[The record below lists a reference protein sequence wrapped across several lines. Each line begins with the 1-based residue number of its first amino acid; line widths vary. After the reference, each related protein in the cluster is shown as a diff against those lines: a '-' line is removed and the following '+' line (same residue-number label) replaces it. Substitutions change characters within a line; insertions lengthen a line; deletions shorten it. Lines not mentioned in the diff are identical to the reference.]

1 MKTPSARADAV
12 HAANAGPRNGAVVE
26 GLRSAIE
33 AVLQRVLGST
43 DPEYEDV
50 LQNSLERVIATLDQ
64 DTFRGECP
72 LSVWAALIARK
83 VAADALRVRYRE
95 RRVFVHADTM
105 EMVTGAHSPAAG
117 PELRIEA
124 RERLQQFADALSA
137 LRVGRAQVVYMH
149 GVLGYQ
155 LAEIA
160 AMIGISV
167 TAAQSRLVR
176 GRREIATRLRH

>member
-1 MKTPSARADAV
+1 MKTPAARALTV
-12 HAANAGPRNGAVVE
+12 HAANASPANGAVVDA
-26 GLRSAIE
+26 LRAAIE

-72 LSVWAALIARK
+72 LSVWAGLIARK

-95 RRVFVHADTM
+95 RRVFVQGDTM
-105 EMVTGAHSPAAG
+105 ETITSHHSSEAG

-124 RERLQQFADALSA
+124 RERLQQFASALSG
-137 LRVGRAQVVYMH
+137 LRVGRAQVVFMH

-160 AMIGISV
+160 EMIGISV

-176 GRREIATRLRH
+176 GRREIASRLRH

>member
-1 MKTPSARADAV
+1 MKTSSSRGGAVHSANADASTE
-12 HAANAGPRNGAVVE
+12 GVVE
-26 GLRSAIE
+26 GLQAAIE
-33 AVLQRVLGST
+33 AVLQRVLGAT

-95 RRVFVHADTM
+95 RRVFVHGDTM
-105 EMVTGAHSPAAG
+105 EAIPGLHSLAAG
-117 PELRIEA
+117 PEPRIEA
-124 RERLQQFADALSA
+124 REQLQQFAHALSG